1 MLAVIEQQ
9 QQLPLAKHLSKPT
22 RKIRAIGQLQ
32 IQRCGDQSRQ
42 RALIIGPGEI
52 DPED

>member
-1 MLAVIEQQ
+1 
-9 QQLPLAKHLSKPT
+9 LPLAKRLSEPA

-42 RALIIGPGEI
+42 RALITGRGEI
-52 DPED
+52 DPVD